1 MVDWLQALFT
11 STDSVAHIV
20 LLYALVI
27 SVGIGLGRLKLGGIS
42 LGVTFVLFA
51 GILAG
56 HVGFTGTPN
65 VLTFIQ
71 DFGLILFV
79 YCIGLQVGPGFFES
93 FKKGGVQLNV
103 MALGII
109 LLNVLC
115 CIVLYFLVFY
125 DSKASDAANSSNF
138 AMMVGVLCGAVTNTP
153 GLGAAT
159 EACNQVF
166 GPGAPTI
173 ANGYACAYPL
183 GVLGI
188 IGATIA
194 IRFLCGIS
202 LKDEQK
208 KIEEEL
214 AANPHAT
221 PHRMTLVVKN
231 AYLTGRT
238 ILQVRQFLG
247 RDFVCSRI
255 LHNGHVSI
263 PNRDTIINEG
273 DKMYITCAQ
282 DDAEAIRVFIGPEEA
297 VEWEEQ
303 DVPMVSKHILVTQ
316 PSMNGKTFGQMHFSS
331 VYGVNVTRIRRGDM
345 NLFADR
351 NLRMQIGD
359 RIVVVGPEDAVDRV
373 ARKMGNSVKKLDHPN
388 LAAIFIGIFVGI
400 IFGAIPIAIPGVPTP
415 VKLGLAGGP
424 LIVAILIGRFGYRAK
439 LVAYTTTS
447 ANLMLREIGLA
458 LFLASVGIKAGA
470 SFVSTVVD
478 GDGLTY
484 VWCGFLIT
492 VVPLL
497 IVGFVARM
505 FFKVN
510 YFTLMGMIA
519 GSTTDPPAL
528 AFANQTAGND
538 APAVGYSTV
547 YPLSMFLRILTA
559 QLIILLLCS
568 V

>member
-1 MVDWLQALFT
+1 MEWLKDLFT
-11 STDSVAHIV
+11 STESVAHIV

-27 SVGIGLGRLKLGGIS
+27 SVGIGLGRIKVFGIS

-56 HVGFTGTPN
+56 HIGLTGPTN

-79 YCIGLQVGPGFFES
+79 YCIGLQVGPGFFGS
-93 FKKGGVQLNV
+93 FKKGGVTMNLL
-103 MALGII
+103 ALGII
-109 LLNVLC
+109 LLNVAC
-115 CIVLYFLVFY
+115 CIGLFYMVFY
-125 DSKASDAANSSNF
+125 NSNF
-138 AMMVGVLCGAVTNTP
+138 SLAQNSQNLAMMVGVMCGAITNTP

-159 EACNQVF
+159 EACTQIF
-166 GPGAPTI
+166 GSDAPSI

-183 GVLGI
+183 GVIGI
-188 IGATIA
+188 IGATILLR
-194 IRFLCGIS
+194 IICRVCLS
-202 LKDEQK
+202 NEQK
-208 KIEEEL
+208 QIEQEQ
-214 AANPHAT
+214 AANPHVI
-221 PHRMTLVVKN
+221 PHRMTLGVAN
-231 AYLTGRT
+231 AYLAGRT

-255 LHNGHVSI
+255 LQNGHVSI
-263 PNRDTIINEG
+263 PNRDTVINKG

-282 DDAEAIRVFIGPEEA
+282 DDAEAITAFIGPQET

-331 VYGVNVTRIRRGDM
+331 VHGVNVTRIRRGDM

-351 NLRMQIGD
+351 NLRMQVGD
-359 RIVVVGPEDAVDRV
+359 RIVVVGPEDAVERV
-373 ARKMGNSVKKLDHPN
+373 ANKMGNSVKKLDHPN
-388 LAAIFIGIFVGI
+388 LSAIFIGILVGI

-424 LIVAILIGRFGYRAK
+424 LIVAILIGRYGYKAH

-458 LFLASVGIKAGA
+458 LFLASVGVKAGA
-470 SFVSTVVD
+470 TFAHTVLE

-484 VWCGFLIT
+484 VWCGFIIT
-492 VVPLL
+492 VLPIL
-497 IVGFVARM
+497 IVGIIARLRY
-505 FFKVN
+505 KLN
-510 YFTLMGMIA
+510 YFTLMGLIA
-519 GSTTDPPAL
+519 GSNTDPPAL

-538 APAVGYSTV
+538 APAVAYSTV
-547 YPLSMFLRILTA
+547 YPLAMFLRILTA
-559 QLIILLLCS
+559 QLIVLLLCA